1 MSLFTKLLVCFMLS
15 AIPAIGQTPKI
26 AGSEPVVSASL
37 GYSYINLGLQPSRAN
52 LNGLDA
58 TFSVDF
64 HPHFGVMLD
73 LGYARGANVNGS
85 TRHADVLSYLA
96 GPVFY
101 VSRNTGVTFYV
112 HVLGGGARITGAIPG
127 PHGFSRGYINEPAL
141 AAGGGLELHIS
152 RSFAVR
158 AGADYLRAS
167 YLTSPTA
174 FGGQNDFRAVTSLVY
189 YFGSNRP

>member
-1 MSLFTKLLVCFMLS
+1 MKILTKLLICLS
-15 AIPAIGQTPKI
+15 LAAIPAIGQTPRV
-26 AGSEPVVSASL
+26 AASGPVVSASL
-37 GYSYINLGLQPSRAN
+37 GYSYFNLGLQPSRAN

-58 TFSVDF
+58 TFTADF
-64 HPHFGVMLD
+64 RPRLGITLD
-73 LGYARGANVNGS
+73 LGYVRGSDVNGS

-101 VSRNTGVTFYV
+101 ITRNKGLTTYA

-127 PHGFSRGYINEPAL
+127 PHGFSRGYINRPAL
-141 AAGGGLELHIS
+141 AIGGGGEFQIS

-158 AGADYLRAS
+158 VGADYFRAS

-174 FGGQNDFRAVTSLVY
+174 FHGQNDFRAVTSLVY
-189 YFGSNRP
+189 FFGSNRR